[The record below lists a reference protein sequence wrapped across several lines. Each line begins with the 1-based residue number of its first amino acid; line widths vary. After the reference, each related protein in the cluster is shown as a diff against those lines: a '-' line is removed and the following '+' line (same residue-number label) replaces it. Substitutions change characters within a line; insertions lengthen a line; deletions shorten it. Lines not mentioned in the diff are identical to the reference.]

1 MTTDPIA
8 DFLTRIRNAVRARH
22 DQVEAPY
29 SGIKERLAAVLKAEG
44 FISDFAEA
52 GEGTKRVIS
61 VTLRYAD
68 DGRAAIVGVRRVSRP
83 GLRRYSHASDAPRVR
98 GGLGVSILSTPIGLL
113 SDREARRRNVGGE
126 VLCEV
131 W

>member
-22 DQVEAPY
+22 ASVEAPY
-29 SGIKERLAAVLKAEG
+29 STIKERLAAVLQVEG
-44 FISDFAEA
+44 FISEYHAA
-52 GEGTKRVIS
+52 GEGTTKVIS

-68 DGRAAIVGVRRVSRP
+68 DGRAAIVGIRRVSRP
-83 GLRRYSHASDAPRVR
+83 GLRSYSSASEAPRVR

-113 SDREARRRNVGGE
+113 SDREARRRNAGGE